1 MNQVQGVVQA
11 VSDKIKPFQT
21 KFGMAYNLSFKMDD
35 GQWYKLKF
43 CDVNEPI
50 PLSKGMSVS
59 FMAEMENRI
68 NPQTQQPIVDL
79 NVNKKN
85 LQILQ
90 QGQPMNQ
97 GYQAP
102 QQGYQQ
108 TAQQGA
114 PQQPQGG
121 YPQQPPQQQQYQ
133 QQPPQ
138 QAPQQQY
145 QQAPQAPAQPQG
157 PQMNWT
163 GKEGMATGMAFQVAS
178 NLTSNINELPTI
190 VARVLLGQQ
199 EIIQNL
205 AAAPDGGIAYL
216 MELAGG
222 SIGQAPQQAP
232 VQQPQMPQ
240 AQPQQAPMHQAPPQ
254 QPAPQQQ
261 PGNPAPAGF
270 GANPPPMTP
279 QQNYTGG

>member
-43 CDVNEPI
+43 CDVNEPM

-59 FMAEMENRI
+59 FLAEMENRV
-68 NPQTQQPIVDL
+68 NPNTGQPIVDL
-79 NVNKKN
+79 SVNKKN
-85 LQILQ
+85 LTINQG
-90 QGQPMNQ
+90 GQPMNQ

-108 TAQQGA
+108 TPP
-114 PQQPQGG
+114 PQQGG
-121 YPQQPPQQQQYQ
+121 YTQQPPQQQQYQ

-138 QAPQQQY
+138 QQQY
-145 QQAPQAPAQPQG
+145 QQAPQAPSQPLP
-157 PQMNWT
+157 PQHNWV
-163 GKEGMATGMAFQVAS
+163 GKEGMATGMAFQVAG
-178 NLTSNINELPTI
+178 NLANNINELPTI

-205 AAAPDGGIAYL
+205 TTAPDGGIAYL
-216 MELAGG
+216 VELAGG
-222 SIGQAPQQAP
+222 SIGQTPAPQPQQQPQQAA
-232 VQQPQMPQ
+232 PQMPTP
-240 AQPQQAPMHQAPPQ
+240 QPQQAPQQAAPQ
-254 QPAPQQQ
+254 QAPQQQ
-261 PGNPAPAGF
+261 PGNPMPTGYGAG
-270 GANPPPMTP
+270 APPMTP
-279 QQNYTGG
+279 QQDYTGG